1 MEFLAAILF
10 VAALGLLARTFIV
23 RSRERSETETD
34 RMMKRLLD
42 ESMDEEP
49 TAPPEDEE
57 KKEKR
62 PPLSARIEDRLH
74 RSEALQRDDGKAF
87 MDHIRERLI
96 LSGQEDV
103 TPERWLAR
111 AITVWVLGIGL
122 PFLTWLL
129 IGLTPLVVIPIMIF
143 FAVYPIMELKNKVE
157 TRQDDIRREVPFF
170 IQQLYM
176 TMSSGMTVLDD
187 AILRVA
193 KTSEEDPYDN
203 ILARE
208 FARAQTEYRLGGVDR
223 EEALR
228 GISRRTGV
236 ASVENL
242 VEAIIQ
248 GLRTGADMNYVL
260 AEYAR
265 QGRRM
270 WVQDMR
276 AFKAKKEPLVTIGV
290 VITMFG
296 ALILFAGALVMK
308 IFSVLGGFG

>member
-1 MEFLAAILF
+1 MELIAVILLVIALAIL
-10 VAALGLLARTFIV
+10 ARVYIV
-23 RSRERSETETD
+23 NSRKREETETD

-42 ESMDEEP
+42 EKMDAEP
-49 TAPPEDEE
+49 APPPKPE
-57 KKEKR
+57 KEKR
-62 PPLSARIEDRLH
+62 PPISTRIEEKLMLSKWLH
-74 RSEALQRDDGKAF
+74 QEDGQSVL
-87 MDHIRERLI
+87 DHIRRQLI
-96 LSGQEDV
+96 LSGQENV
-103 TPERWLAR
+103 TPERWLAQ
-111 AITVWVLGIGL
+111 AITIWILGAGL
-122 PFLTWLL
+122 PIVGWALGLL
-129 IGLTPLVVIPIMIF
+129 PALLAVPIVLF
-143 FAVYPIMELKNKVE
+143 FSIYPPMKLRNQVNE
-157 TRQDDIRREVPFF
+157 RQDDIRREVPFF

-228 GISRRTGV
+228 GVSERTGV
-236 ASVENL
+236 VAVENL
-242 VEAIIQ
+242 VEALIQ

-260 AEYAR
+260 GEYAR

-276 AFKAKKEPLVTIGV
+276 TFKAKKEPLVTIGV
-290 VITMFG
+290 VVTMFG
-296 ALILFAGALVMK
+296 ALILFAGALLLR
-308 IFSVLGGFG
+308 IFQILTGLG